1 MNSTFDRPPN
11 PRVRETLRSC
21 TSRLRS
27 RHLLT
32 PPSDKAQGRSR
43 ASVGMTDSETPS
55 FTNRDHVTNACTEES
70 GFGTD
75 ATVPG
80 SEFAEGPSR

>member
-1 MNSTFDRPPN
+1 
-11 PRVRETLRSC
+11 
-21 TSRLRS
+21 
-27 RHLLT
+27 
-32 PPSDKAQGRSR
+32 
-43 ASVGMTDSETPS
+43 MTDSETPS